1 MRINIYAQSFS
12 PSASN
17 RSFQNCKSSFI
28 VFHTPKLSF
37 VTYSFKQCHRLSS
50 VAVHHPLF
58 LHIRQ
63 AFHHVV
69 HRTAIGCLQAHLI
82 LIASAIPNRI
92 IGQTVPCVCFMY
104 VCVVCARPTPVNCMP
119 INSVRCLLIHNL
131 WMHDRRTET
140 NMKWTYYDYIFYWVW
155 RLCIS
160 SLSVWIVWPFRVC
173 CSRPTYEWLMAY
185 KSFNVS
191 FNRSHIHIDRHP
203 YEYIMTMNYDV
214 CITEYRS
221 TAKCGQVLCVH
232 FTVQHPK
239 RGDDK
244 ILLQKSY
251 IRANVS
257 VVYHRFCSEGRLS
270 VLQTAWRLIQC
281 SNAQMHL
288 FIIFRTDKLLA
299 NVINCEQ

>member
-1 MRINIYAQSFS
+1 MPSFVFRCGSSS
-12 PSASN
+12 PLSTYPSSLPSRCTPNSN
-17 RSFQNCKSSFI
+17 RMSSSAPYSNCFCNS
-28 VFHTPKLSF
+28 
-37 VTYSFKQCHRLSS
+37 KQDNR
-50 VAVHHPLF
+50 
-58 LHIRQ
+58 
-63 AFHHVV
+63 
-69 HRTAIGCLQAHLI
+69 
-82 LIASAIPNRI
+82 PNCAM
-92 IGQTVPCVCFMY
+92 CVLY

-173 CSRPTYEWLMAY
+173 CSRPTFEWLMAY